1 MGVESKRG
9 EEGRLGAGLLV
20 ARVCHLVR
28 WQLCKLP
35 LRLPL
40 PLTDLATVDSLLK
53 ILCDNQPCLITL
65 WEHTQ
70 P

>member
-1 MGVESKRG
+1 MLKEREERRG
-9 EEGRLGAGLLV
+9 DLEQVDVVLV

-40 PLTDLATVDSLLK
+40 PDLATVDTLLP
-53 ILCDNQPCLITL
+53 ILR
-65 WEHTQ
+65 
-70 P
+70 